1 MQQQVAESARRRVTL
16 DAGDGR
22 GGDGSVEVSYR
33 VAGEGPPVV
42 LLQGVGLD
50 AADVSWRYAL
60 PMLADGHRV
69 YAPDFPGHGE
79 SEKPDVRYT
88 TDYFRGVLE
97 AFLDE
102 LALNEAAL
110 VGISM
115 GGAVA
120 LGHAMDEDVDV
131 DRLVLVDAYGLGGD
145 AGWRPPAWLLLN
157 VPLAH
162 RKWWRMVG
170 SSEATVRSHLAT
182 ICGRVPEDL
191 VRDVYD
197 AVQEAAVG
205 ETVASWQRSEFR
217 TTGLR
222 TDYSD
227 RLADLD
233 AETLLVHGDQDP
245 LVPPEWSRRA
255 ASGPERAR
263 GGVRCGR
270 PLADAG
276 ATRAVQPAGQVVPG
290 VNLQADRAEK
300 EPFTRRGR
308 RRVPRR
314 RGRRPRRR

>member
-1 MQQQVAESARRRVTL
+1 MQRQVAELERRELEL
-16 DAGDGR
+16 DASDGR
-22 GGDGSVEVSYR
+22 GGDGSLEVSYR

-42 LLQGVGLD
+42 LLHGVGLD

-102 LALNEAAL
+102 LALNGAAL

-120 LGHAMDEDVDV
+120 LGHAMDVDA

-157 VPLAH
+157 VPFAH
-162 RKWWRMVG
+162 RTWWRMVG

-182 ICGRVPEDL
+182 MCGRVPEDL

-217 TTGLR
+217 ATGLG

-233 AETLLVHGDQDP
+233 AETLLVHGGQDP

-255 ASGPERAR
+255 ASVVPNARVEVFDAAGHWPTREQPERFNR
-263 GGVRCGR
+263 LVRSF
-270 PLADAG
+270 LA
-276 ATRAVQPAGQVVPG
+276 
-290 VNLQADRAEK
+290 
-300 EPFTRRGR
+300 
-308 RRVPRR
+308 
-314 RGRRPRRR
+314 